1 MGKLQNCQDVTPWS
15 SLEFAGDGPSNNTL
29 EAQSPPAGYNVP
41 FVGSQ
46 TAFYLTIKPD
56 AYHTIDRTKIDIH
69 DNNDSALSETL
80 SAINYVVT
88 YPADFSNG
96 IAQYFLYDHADF
108 PDIYEIRLFDAFG
121 DNWNDPNN
129 FVIAQII
136 MEPDFVMPASNH
148 VISIDFEGKAVGFEP
163 PPPDTPQTYE
173 YVANNFTYDSEL
185 FFTNTTATDGFEIFL
200 AHGYESAEFANSLY
214 NLNAN
219 RLWMEFIPG
228 EDTVSQGMV
237 WWPPYFDNNGYYQQ
251 YADYNNNS
259 FTNGWQDLE
268 DGTNYLESFDPT
280 YYTPYLNTFEQDGM
294 YNTSTT
300 EAPHTIE
307 TTCGQLFLQNEA
319 YEVGGGN
326 PSWNSLNFTN
336 TQFPN
341 HPNGDAQP
349 NRTNAKNRSIV
360 FRWGKSCGDDCASWR
375 CLCIEDYPT
384 ISPGDIAVSGLTLNS
399 NIYGGGILP
408 SYLEWYISL
417 GENPNYKLSAV
428 PEVIDV
434 WKIITWEDV
443 DDVSAYP
450 YGGADPM
457 IDQYPPNMDCLGL
470 ADGTSELHPNF
481 WYKVSDSTTNES
493 DLDINNI
500 QLFPVNNTTVRM
512 RIPFKSGLSLERYTP
527 TEFIGN
533 HRRENKIFINIYP
546 LLIT

>member
-15 SLEFAGDGPSNNTL
+15 SQEFAGDGPSNNTL

-56 AYHTIDRTKIDIH
+56 AYHTIDRTRIDIH
-69 DNNDSALSETL
+69 DNSDTALSETL

-96 IAQYFLYDHADF
+96 IAQYYLYDHADF

-148 VISIDFEGKAVGFEP
+148 IISIDFDGKAVGFEP
-163 PPPDTPQTYE
+163 PPPDPPSTPQTYE
-173 YVANNFTYDSEL
+173 YVASNFTYDSEL
-185 FFTNTTATDGFEIFL
+185 FFTNTTAADGFEIFL
-200 AHGYESAEFANSLY
+200 AHGYESAEFAKSLY
-214 NLNAN
+214 NNN
-219 RLWMEFIPG
+219 VNSYWTEFIPG
-228 EDTVSQGMV
+228 EDNVTQSMV
-237 WWPPYFDNNGYYQQ
+237 WWPPYFDDNGYYQQ
-251 YADYNNNS
+251 YADINDNI
-259 FTNGWQDLE
+259 FTNGWVDLE
-268 DGTNYLESFDPT
+268 DGTNPLESFDPT
-280 YYTPYLNTFEQDGM
+280 YYTPYLNSFEQDGM
-294 YNTSTT
+294 YNASTT

-307 TTCGQLFLQNEA
+307 TTCGQLFLQHNVPV
-319 YEVGGGN
+319 YVNGN
-326 PSWNSLNFTN
+326 GSMSYQW
-336 TQFPN
+336 PN
-341 HPNGDAQP
+341 HPNIDSQP
-349 NRTNAKNRSIV
+349 NRTGSRNKSIN
-360 FRWGKSCGDDCASWR
+360 FRWGKGCPPQGSVSWKS
-375 CLCIEDYPT
+375 LCIEDHPT
-384 ISPGDIAVSGLTLNS
+384 ISPGDIAVSGITVDS
-399 NIYGGGILP
+399 NVWGSGILP

-443 DDVSAYP
+443 DDVNANPYASAN
-450 YGGADPM
+450 PM
-457 IDQYPPNMDCLGL
+457 IDQYPPNVDCLGL
-470 ADGTSELHPNF
+470 ADDTSELHPNF

-500 QLFPVNNTTVRM
+500 ELFPVNNTTVRM
-512 RIPFKSGLSLERYTP
+512 RIPFKSGLTLERYTQ
-527 TEFIGN
+527 TQF
-533 HRRENKIFINIYP
+533 K
-546 LLIT
+546 TTVS